1 MDITVGPRFDGTRR
15 EWVPPCFVEFRMASA
30 PSRLAYRNLP
40 LLLQRTREHVV
51 APFRAIV
58 AEQGLTEQQWR
69 IIRIMLDTGPIEPY
83 QLVSL
88 CSISSPSLTGI
99 LGRMEQQELVKRHK
113 MGHDHRRRLIR
124 LTDRGQALAETIVP
138 RINEAYRQLESRLG
152 EPLIASLV
160 QTLEAVNTRLDH
172 PGDADRGQ
180 AG

>member
-1 MDITVGPRFDGTRR
+1 
-15 EWVPPCFVEFRMASA
+15 MASA

-160 QTLEAVNTRLDH
+160 QTLEAVNARLDH